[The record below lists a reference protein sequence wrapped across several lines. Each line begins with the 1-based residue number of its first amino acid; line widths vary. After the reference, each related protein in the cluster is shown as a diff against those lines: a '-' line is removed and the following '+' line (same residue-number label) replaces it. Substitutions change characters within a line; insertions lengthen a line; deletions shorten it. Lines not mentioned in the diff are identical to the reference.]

1 MRTFPAGRQGLPRG
15 NKNTIKKFAQRH
27 FTYFSLHQYL
37 ALTSSLFLL
46 RKAELILLLP
56 CWAICQKETVSFLR
70 SASGKVQRLISWR
83 RVSGGCMHMVY
94 RWKALT
100 RMALQQS
107 VRNVQ
112 ESVGTCVS
120 ANAVSTP
127 EKNPHRQECAEETC
141 TSTAARDRYTTSPA
155 LCRVSVGKGQ
165 MGVLRALFL
174 PAYYSLDVKRWLL
187 NFSVLI
193 CQ

>member
-1 MRTFPAGRQGLPRG
+1 
-15 NKNTIKKFAQRH
+15 
-27 FTYFSLHQYL
+27 
-37 ALTSSLFLL
+37 
-46 RKAELILLLP
+46 
-56 CWAICQKETVSFLR
+56 
-70 SASGKVQRLISWR
+70 
-83 RVSGGCMHMVY
+83 MHMVY

-107 VRNVQ
+107 VGNVR

-127 EKNPHRQECAEETC
+127 EKNPHRQERAEETC

-174 PAYYSLDVKRWLL
+174 SAYYSLDVKRWLL